1 MSTYKQALKKVQS
14 SLWSDFFKNQ
24 DLDEIMEML
33 DASEETIYP
42 SPEDM
47 FKVFELAP
55 QKIKVVILGQDPY
68 YNPNQAMG
76 LAFSVNPGTTNP
88 KSLNNIF
95 KELKNDLGIERT
107 DGNLEDWHKQG
118 VFMLNTALSVPE
130 KAPNAHKK
138 HWKNFTNDLINYLVK
153 FNPNILYI
161 MWGNNAKAF
170 GQKIEKKLNSKELIH
185 YAPHPSPLSA
195 YQGFFNSKPFSWA
208 NNKLKKLGQTE
219 IKW

>member
-14 SLWSDFFKNQ
+14 SSWSEFFKTQN
-24 DLDEIMEML
+24 LDEIMEML
-33 DASEETIYP
+33 DASKETIYP

-55 QKIKVVILGQDPY
+55 KDIKVVILGQDPY
-68 YNPNQAMG
+68 YNPNQAIG
-76 LAFSVNPGTTNP
+76 LAFSINPGTTNP

-95 KELKNDLGIERT
+95 KELKNDLGIERK

-138 HWKNFTNDLINYLVK
+138 YWKHFTNDLIDYLVK

-170 GQKIEKKLNSKELIH
+170 GQKIEKQINSKEFI
-185 YAPHPSPLSA
+185 
-195 YQGFFNSKPFSWA
+195 Q
-208 NNKLKKLGQTE
+208 
-219 IKW
+219 

>member
-1 MSTYKQALKKVQS
+1 MFTYKEALEKVQS
-14 SLWSDFFKNQ
+14 SSWSDFFKTQNLD
-24 DLDEIMEML
+24 DLIEML
-33 DASEETIYP
+33 DASKETIYP
-42 SPEDM
+42 SPEDI
-47 FKVFELAP
+47 FKVFELNP
-55 QKIKVVILGQDPY
+55 QNIKVVILGQDPY
-68 YNPNQAMG
+68 YNPGQAMG
-76 LAFSVNPGTTNP
+76 LAFSINPGTTNP

-95 KELKNDLGIERT
+95 KELKNDLGIDRT
-107 DGNLEDWHKQG
+107 NGNLEDWHKQG

-138 HWKNFTNDLINYLVK
+138 YWKHFTNDLIDYLVK

-170 GQKIEKKLNSKELIH
+170 GQKIEKQINSKEFIQ

-195 YQGFFNSKPFSWA
+195 YQGFFNSKPFFWT
-208 NNKLKKLGQTE
+208 NDKLKELGQTE

>member
-14 SLWSDFFKNQ
+14 SSWSEFFKTQN
-24 DLDEIMEML
+24 LDEIMGIL
-33 DASEETIYP
+33 DASKETIYP

-55 QKIKVVILGQDPY
+55 QEIKIVILGQDPY

-76 LAFSVNPGTTNP
+76 LAFSINPGTTNP

-107 DGNLEDWHKQG
+107 NGNLEDWHKQG
-118 VFMLNTALSVPE
+118 VFLLNTALSVPE
-130 KAPNAHKK
+130 KRPNAHKK
-138 HWKNFTNDLINYLVK
+138 YWKNFTNDLIDYLVK
-153 FNPNILYI
+153 INPNILYI

-170 GQKIEKKLNSKELIH
+170 GQKLK
-185 YAPHPSPLSA
+185 
-195 YQGFFNSKPFSWA
+195 
-208 NNKLKKLGQTE
+208 NKLILKNSFTILPTHHHYQPIRVSSTQNPFLGQ
-219 IKW
+219 IIN